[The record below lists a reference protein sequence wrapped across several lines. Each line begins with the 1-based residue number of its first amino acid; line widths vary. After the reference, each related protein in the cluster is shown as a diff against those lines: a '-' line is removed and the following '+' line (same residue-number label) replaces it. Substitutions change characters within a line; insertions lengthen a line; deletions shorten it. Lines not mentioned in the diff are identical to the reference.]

1 MVHSCHA
8 RNVLNTLD
16 VLNSL
21 PQDDGPTDEQDS
33 APQDYGDAED
43 SSPQDD
49 SDGHSEP
56 EDYGDTPGSAQPD
69 SPPQDTPQDPPPPK
83 PHDPTP
89 QEWVDA
95 HNAIRKPEGVV
106 LMHWNESLAAY
117 AQNYIKKI
125 APNCKM
131 EHSGGPY
138 GECLFQ
144 GDGAAT
150 AKEIVD
156 YWASEKKYWDPKS
169 KKCAEDQD
177 CGHYLQVVNPNSP
190 SLGCAKAKCAND
202 VWYHIDICSY
212 TW

>member
-1 MVHSCHA
+1 MGLLKISSAALVCALCILMAHSCLA
-8 RNVLNTLD
+8 
-16 VLNSL
+16 
-21 PQDDGPTDEQDS
+21 Q
-33 APQDYGDAED
+33 
-43 SSPQDD
+43 SP
-49 SDGHSEP
+49 
-56 EDYGDTPGSAQPD
+56 
-69 SPPQDTPQDPPPPK
+69 DPPPPK
-83 PHDPTP
+83 PRDPTP

-95 HNAIRKPEGVV
+95 HNAHRAPEGVV

-117 AQNYIKKI
+117 AGNYIKKI
-125 APNCKM
+125 APNCM
-131 EHSGGPY
+131 HEHSGGPY

-169 KKCAEDQD
+169 KKCEEGQD

-190 SLGCAKAKCAND
+190 SLGCAKAKCGND